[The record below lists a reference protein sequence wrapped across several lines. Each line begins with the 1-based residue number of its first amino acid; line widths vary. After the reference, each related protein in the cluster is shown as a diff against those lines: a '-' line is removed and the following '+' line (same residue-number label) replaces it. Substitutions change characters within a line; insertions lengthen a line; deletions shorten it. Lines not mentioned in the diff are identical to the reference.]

1 MQKIKD
7 FCNLQ
12 QQAILKQINEL
23 IRGFYESTDNSVTYA
38 LTGLIS
44 ELTKR
49 DYNDPH
55 YLTEKLGIIIAEL
68 RRA

>member
-1 MQKIKD
+1 MQQIKD
-7 FCNLQ
+7 FCNVG
-12 QQAILKQINEL
+12 QQAILEQINSL
-23 IRGFYESTDNSVTYA
+23 IQGFYESTDNTVTYA

-55 YLTEKLGIIIAEL
+55 YLTEKLEIIIAEL
-68 RRA
+68 RAK